1 MRVSNWTGFLFA
13 GTHGRLEDRANNF
26 TAIRTAF
33 AFLVL
38 AGHAIMLPIGLPI
51 TGAFPE
57 FVDGAV
63 QFALD
68 GFFILSGYMIAAS
81 LMRSG
86 DMTRFALARMFR
98 IFPGLIAA
106 MLILWLA
113 VGPLFTALPPAEYW
127 SRPDTLLF
135 PFLIVGQADP
145 QASLPGVFATHPL
158 TDMNGPLWT
167 IRYELLAYLA
177 AGLFAAIGLFR
188 NKWGVLALFV
198 AAALLSYL
206 ELLMPYHGLGEGT
219 LFAAARFGGAFM
231 TGAVMFAWRDRI
243 PLTPGWA
250 LMLIAVAFVLRDTPA
265 SMISGQIAMA
275 YVTLWAGYLM
285 IPGKTGKAIRDV
297 EDISYGVY
305 ILHWPIGQMT
315 LALFPGAG
323 AAFLFA
329 VMVPGATI
337 AGWLMRVAVEK
348 PALAWKSRMQRK
360 AQARR
365 TLLTSAATG

>member
-1 MRVSNWTGFLFA
+1 MGVSNWTGFLFA
-13 GTHGRLEDRANNF
+13 GRHGRLEDRANNF

-51 TGAFPE
+51 YGEFAV
-57 FVDGAV
+57 FVDNSV

-81 LMRSG
+81 LMRSR
-86 DMTRFALARMFR
+86 DLTQFALARMFR

-113 VGPLFTALPPAEYW
+113 VGPLFTALPLTEYW
-127 SRPDTLLF
+127 SQSQTLLF
-135 PFLIVGQADP
+135 PFLIVGQGDP

-158 TDMNGPLWT
+158 TEMNGPLWT
-167 IRYELLAYLA
+167 IRFELLAYLG
-177 AGLFAAIGLFR
+177 AGIMAAIGLFR
-188 NKWGVLALFV
+188 NKWGVLALF
-198 AAALLSYL
+198 AGAALLSDV
-206 ELLMPYHGLGEGT
+206 EMAWPYAGIGDDT
-219 LFAAARFGGAFM
+219 LFYGARFGGAFL
-231 TGAVMFAWRDRI
+231 TGAVLYAWRDHI
-243 PLTPGWA
+243 PLAPGWA
-250 LMLIAVAFVLRDTPA
+250 VMLIAAAFLLRETPA

-275 YVTLWAGYLM
+275 YATLWAGYLM
-285 IPGKTGKAIRDV
+285 IPGKAGKAIREV

-329 VMVPGATI
+329 VMVPTATI
-337 AGWLMRVAVEK
+337 GGWLMRVAFEK
-348 PALAWKSRMQRK
+348 PALAWKYRLRRK
-360 AQARR
+360 ARAY
-365 TLLTSAATG
+365 TAIPAG